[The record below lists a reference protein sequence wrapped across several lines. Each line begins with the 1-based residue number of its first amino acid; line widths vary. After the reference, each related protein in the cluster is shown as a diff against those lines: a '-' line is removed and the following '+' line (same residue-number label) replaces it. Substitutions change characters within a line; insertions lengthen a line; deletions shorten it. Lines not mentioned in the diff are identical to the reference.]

1 MASPIGLKNG
11 ARKMPKAK
19 TGQMTGKSKVI
30 SSSTPNFIKPG
41 GVKSDV
47 HARKSVKAAKPC

>member
-1 MASPIGLKNG
+1 MAVNIGLRNG

-30 SSSTPNFIKPG
+30 SSSTPNFIKAG
-41 GVKSDV
+41 GKKGSSG
-47 HARKSVKAAKPC
+47 KGSVKAAKPC

>member
-1 MASPIGLKNG
+1 MASNIGLKYG

-30 SSSTPNFIKPG
+30 SSSTPNFIKAG
-41 GVKSDV
+41 GKKGSSGKGTVKM
-47 HARKSVKAAKPC
+47 AKPC